1 MKIKK
6 FKRGWLGGKTKIYVT
21 SPYGV
26 YRRLKFYKGK
36 ARRHNGIDIGVPV
49 NTPIYSPVNGSITK
63 GFQKDGAGL
72 YVAIDADG
80 FRFYFMHLVKVTKTG
95 SVKEGEVFAY
105 TGGAKN
111 NANSGRS
118 TGPHLHFEVRKLPD
132 KGGVSSINPVYWIT
146 DELIGKVKQNT
157 IVSMHETVPLIT
169 EEEDEEKKIVE
180 TDISDGEITTDS
192 ERDITDE
199 IDESATEYEVVQE
212 YDVKEGLASG
222 IWQIVKLLIDGNV
235 SNLRLFDVATSV
247 QAGQLSSFFNKVC
260 QPPLVEFFGDTLFDQ
275 YYFIVRKPPFNRDG
289 MIDTLVMQGI
299 YERSGDKAATP
310 VEFNDK
316 KNPYDISYKDIISSN
331 ISFNNANIYSW
342 YQFYPIYS
350 LGAPEDLQYVIPAVL
365 FPEYASIYGSRE
377 CSVRSQYRN
386 FVDYSINDDVNDG
399 KKSENGD
406 KEVRDSIHD
415 LQYIIECNAYNP
427 FIRQG
432 TIQLTG
438 NYNIKRGFFIRI
450 EWPYFNEIF
459 YVDAVSNSYSINA
472 GSVSRTTTLTLSHG
486 MVEQYLN
493 TNDWKKASQ
502 NQNSDDKVRS
512 TEENISYFNIIDFGD
527 YKDKKDHI
535 TMDDWRDIISS
546 WKVNHDV
553 FKFFMRK
560 MQIIPSTFEAVGL
573 ADRNKNKK
581 YEY

>member
-1 MKIKK
+1 M
-6 FKRGWLGGKTKIYVT
+6 
-21 SPYGV
+21 
-26 YRRLKFYKGK
+26 
-36 ARRHNGIDIGVPV
+36 
-49 NTPIYSPVNGSITK
+49 
-63 GFQKDGAGL
+63 
-72 YVAIDADG
+72 
-80 FRFYFMHLVKVTKTG
+80 
-95 SVKEGEVFAY
+95 
-105 TGGAKN
+105 
-111 NANSGRS
+111 
-118 TGPHLHFEVRKLPD
+118 
-132 KGGVSSINPVYWIT
+132 
-146 DELIGKVKQNT
+146 
-157 IVSMHETVPLIT
+157 
-169 EEEDEEKKIVE
+169 
-180 TDISDGEITTDS
+180 
-192 ERDITDE
+192 
-199 IDESATEYEVVQE
+199 
-212 YDVKEGLASG
+212 
-222 IWQIVKLLIDGNV
+222 
-235 SNLRLFDVATSV
+235 
-247 QAGQLSSFFNKVC
+247 
-260 QPPLVEFFGDTLFDQ
+260 
-275 YYFIVRKPPFNRDG
+275 
-289 MIDTLVMQGI
+289 
-299 YERSGDKAATP
+299 
-310 VEFNDK
+310 
-316 KNPYDISYKDIISSN
+316 
-331 ISFNNANIYSW
+331 
-342 YQFYPIYS
+342 
-350 LGAPEDLQYVIPAVL
+350 
-365 FPEYASIYGSRE
+365 
-377 CSVRSQYRN
+377 
-386 FVDYSINDDVNDG
+386 NDG

-427 FIRQG
+427 FIRHG

-459 YVDAVSNSYSINA
+459 YVDAVSNSYSVNT

-560 MQIIPSTFEAVGL
+560 MQIIPSTFEAVGV